1 MPTVI
6 GSSQPIQKAEKKS
19 FNKRQEKKQQKREF
33 FVDSKSEETA
43 KEPKEITEE

>member
-6 GSSQPIQKAEKKS
+6 GSSQPIQKAEKKA
-19 FNKRQEKKQQKREF
+19 FNKRQEKKQKREF

-43 KEPKEITEE
+43 KESKEFTEE

>member
-1 MPTVI
+1 MSTVI
-6 GSSQPIQKAEKKS
+6 GSSQPIQKVEKKS
-19 FNKRQEKKQQKREF
+19 FNKRQEKKQKREF